1 MTEEWKPIP
10 GFTNYFV
17 SNLGRVLSFAQSK
30 PKYLKQLESKGYRHV
45 VVCNHGATHRVQVH
59 RLVANAFCPKVPG
72 KEYVNHINGIKSDNR
87 AENLE
92 WVTAKENIA
101 HARDTLGVDY
111 HILNGLSRP
120 IVRSDGKVFKSITE
134 ASRETGCRRANIQLV
149 LRGKRSRCGGYGW
162 RNA

>member
-10 GFTNYFV
+10 GFPNYFV
-17 SNLGRVLSFAQSK
+17 SDLGRVLSYAQTK
-30 PKYLKQLESKGYRHV
+30 PKFLKPLASKGYRHV
-45 VVCNHGATHRVQVH
+45 AICNNGVIHRVQVH
-59 RLVANAFCPKVPG
+59 RLVANAFCPKIPG
-72 KEYVNHINGIKSDNR
+72 KEYVNHKNGIRSDNR

-92 WVTAKENIA
+92 WVTAKENTA
-101 HARDTLGVDY
+101 HAIDTLGVDY
-111 HILNGLSRP
+111 HTLNGLSRP
-120 IVRSDGKVFKSITE
+120 IVRSDGKVFKSIAE